1 MTGFFDTKNGL
12 LISNEYYAK
21 ILPIVGTQNF
31 GSMQIWQTFS
41 EAPIRTLT
49 TRISC
54 NFLPSDKGLS
64 YNDELIFDINNKGE
78 KVLIFTRTRFALKI
92 GKTTN
97 NRIDAMN
104 SIRSR
109 TDASELSNTFAFSG
123 QFTVFAHDASVKDKA
138 VLILSAAL
146 FTVFAVT
153 FFLLEVQSVTCC
165 SSWTSI
171 KCYRYAW
178 YDVLFL
184 HRLHSNHHIRQHL
197 NLQLCQR

>member
-1 MTGFFDTKNGL
+1 MTNIFRSTNPNSYYTHL
-12 LISNEYYAK
+12 L
-21 ILPIVGTQNF
+21 Q
-31 GSMQIWQTFS
+31 
-41 EAPIRTLT
+41 
-49 TRISC
+49 
-54 NFLPSDKGLS
+54 FLPSDKELS

-153 FFLLEVQSVTCC
+153 YFIFLIG
-165 SSWTSI
+165 SSE
-171 KCYRYAW
+171 RHLL
-178 YDVLFL
+178 LFL
-184 HRLHSNHHIRQHL
+184 DQH
-197 NLQLCQR
+197 

>member
-1 MTGFFDTKNGL
+1 M
-12 LISNEYYAK
+12 
-21 ILPIVGTQNF
+21 
-31 GSMQIWQTFS
+31 
-41 EAPIRTLT
+41 
-49 TRISC
+49 
-54 NFLPSDKGLS
+54 S
-64 YNDELIFDINNKGE
+64 YNDELIFDINNKGK

-153 FFLLEVQSVTCC
+153 FFYWKFRASLVALLGPALSVIDMLGMMYYFYIDYIQTI
-165 SSWTSI
+165 TSANI
-171 KCYRYAW
+171 
-178 YDVLFL
+178 
-184 HRLHSNHHIRQHL
+184 
-197 NLQLCQR
+197 